1 MNFPV
6 DPKLTGL
13 FRPISAPIVPPPNLW
28 RGLIQSPDTKLP
40 CQSVHIYG
48 ENEHLISHIPEQLV
62 ILGRLRLADLWDY
75 IANSLAVR
83 DVLILTL
90 ISSSLLTHDNEL
102 FSQYVDNMCKSG
114 RAAVISK
121 CTNSSLIRD
130 MYILAA
136 NTKECPSNVLST
148 LSLPMTFESKE
159 LFLVII
165 GSGKR
170 THRSIHRDHTSNHL
184 TYKPIVL
191 QDCTV
196 TRDPRLQKNKDPRL
210 NRHLKTNENTVLSTE
225 QVS

>member
-1 MNFPV
+1 M
-6 DPKLTGL
+6 
-13 FRPISAPIVPPPNLW
+13 
-28 RGLIQSPDTKLP
+28 
-40 CQSVHIYG
+40 HIYG

-83 DVLILTL
+83 DILILTL
-90 ISSSLLTHDNEL
+90 ISSSLLTNDNES
-102 FSQYVDNMCKSG
+102 FSQYVDTMRKSG

-121 CTNSSLIRD
+121 CTNPSLIRD

-136 NTKECPSNVLST
+136 DTKECPSSVFST
-148 LSLPMTFESKE
+148 FSLPMTFDSKE

-170 THRSIHRDHTSNHL
+170 TNRSVIRDHVSNHL

-191 QDCTV
+191 QDSTV

-210 NRHLKTNENTVLSTE
+210 NRHHKTNENTVLPIQQAALS
-225 QVS
+225 